1 MVDKVKNKNDLG
13 RISPH
18 SLEAE
23 EAVLGCMLIN
33 SEAVSKVVQ
42 LLDKTSFYSNA
53 NSIIFENMMD
63 LFSKNMNID
72 YVSLIDVLKKKKQL
86 TAVGGT
92 YYVTG
97 LSNKAPSAEN
107 IEYYATIV
115 KEKAI
120 LRNVISVAVDIST
133 EAYDNQDDAAGI
145 LDKAE
150 QTLFSISQEAQKKK
164 FTGIDPILHEV
175 LDNWGNRKSG
185 SLIGVPSGF
194 YDLDNLLSGF
204 QNSDFI
210 VLAGRP
216 SMGKTALALNFAR
229 NCSVNHKK
237 KVGFF
242 SLEMSSQQL
251 VERLMTAEAKI
262 DSHLVR
268 TGKLPK
274 HDWKKLSEAANILS
288 DSSIYIEDS
297 ADLNIMELRAKARQ
311 LKVEKDIDIIFV
323 DYIQLLNAPNKL
335 ESRQQE
341 ISYISRSLKAL
352 AKELNIPVVAL
363 SQLSRAVESRTD
375 HRPIMSD
382 LRESGAIEQDA
393 DIVLF
398 IYRKYVYSKN
408 EEDEGLGEIILSKH
422 RNGPTGLVKVSFV
435 DKYAR
440 FMNLEYTHRELQDQ
454 DIPN

>member
-1 MVDKVKNKNDLG
+1 MPADKNILDKIG

-18 SLEAE
+18 SIEAE
-23 EAVLGCMLIN
+23 EGVLGCMLIN
-33 SEAVSKVVQ
+33 SESVPKAIQLIDSK
-42 LLDKTSFYSNA
+42 SFYNSNNA
-53 NSIIFENMMD
+53 IVFNNMVELFE
-63 LFSKNMNID
+63 KNKNID
-72 YVSLIDVLKKKKQL
+72 YISITEQLKKNKQL
-86 TAVGGT
+86 KLIGGS
-92 YYVTG
+92 YFITG
-97 LSNKAPSAEN
+97 LSNNAPSAHN
-107 IEYYATIV
+107 VEYYAQIV
-115 KEKAI
+115 KEKEI
-120 LRNVISVAVDIST
+120 LRRIISVAIDIST
-133 EAYDNQDDAAGI
+133 EAYESKEDASNI

-150 QTLFSISQEAQKKK
+150 QILFNVSQDVQKGRFKE
-164 FTGIDPILHEV
+164 IEPLLHEV
-175 LDNWGNRKSG
+175 LDIWGNRKSG
-185 SLIGVPSGF
+185 SLTGIPSGF

-229 NCSVNHKK
+229 NCSVNSDI

-251 VERLMTAEAKI
+251 VERLITSESKI

-274 HDWKKLSEAANILS
+274 HEWKKLSESANVLS
-288 DSSIYIEDS
+288 ESSIFIDDS

-311 LKVEKDIDIIFV
+311 LKAEKNVDIIFV
-323 DYIQLLNAPNKL
+323 DYIQLLHAPNMH

-352 AKELNIPVVAL
+352 AKELNIPVIAL

-398 IYRKYVYSKN
+398 IYRKFVYSKN
-408 EEDEGLGEIILSKH
+408 EEDEGLGEIIVSKH
-422 RNGPTGLVKVSFV
+422 RNGPTGLVKVSFI
-435 DKYAR
+435 DKFAR
-440 FMNLEYTHRELQDQ
+440 FMNLEYSDTEYQ